1 MVDQDIEKRK
11 YLEHLLENLPHN
23 PGVYR
28 MKDEGGRVIYVG
40 KAKDLK
46 KRVTS
51 YFRNEHIHGMRTKK
65 MVENISDI
73 AYTEVGTELEALILE
88 TNLIKELRPKYNV
101 LMKDDKSYV
110 YIKITIHDDYPQIYL
125 VRKVVKDKARYF
137 GPKTAAHKVIKTL
150 KLLKRIFPF
159 KNCPLAIDY
168 NVRNEFKAKIMS
180 PAQFEYHRRHCLGP
194 CITSVTPEEY
204 KKTVLQVID
213 FLEGKYEDIVIQVKQ
228 DMMKAASEKK
238 FEVAAAIRDKL
249 KALEDIMESQRISDP
264 HQKDLD
270 IVSYVVVEDKIYF
283 NLFQL
288 REGKLIDQENFIFKS
303 TGDQETEDR
312 DALNSFLEQY
322 YERATDIPK
331 EVLIPHEVD
340 EQETIES
347 WLTEIKGQKVHLI
360 IPERGKK
367 NHLLELSLSNAQ
379 SFARQSQ
386 IKWQGHEKTSR
397 QEALEALQEI
407 LGLPKVPYRLECY
420 DNSHFGGTE
429 TVSSM
434 VVFENGFPKKDDY
447 RHFKLHQQ
455 TSGSPDDYASMEE
468 TLTRRLKYL
477 KPNKFLPAISVK
489 KAAKK
494 HFVTITEKFT
504 KEETAQGDW
513 YTIDEEKNIKGYL
526 QVTIFDPEKNI
537 KKFLINTLEID
548 PSVDLAVVIKKMI
561 EKIKAARIYLKCLQS
576 DQSKFEEV
584 GFQHLQKIPEAF
596 PKLTNQTYLVFDK
609 TKHVTDKSFRKTP
622 DLIVIDGGKGQ
633 LSSAQKAMKKYELSI
648 PMISLA
654 KREEEIFRPD
664 RPDPLLLE
672 ANDPILHMLQHI
684 RDESHR
690 FAITYHQKLRL
701 KATTSSVLDTI
712 PGIGESTRIKL
723 LQKFGSVEGIK
734 NATLDELAAE
744 VGKKNAIVLKQ
755 KF

>member
-1 MVDQDIEKRK
+1 MVEQENEKRK

-51 YFRNEHIHGMRTKK
+51 YFRNEQIQGMRTKK

-110 YIKITIHDDYPQIYL
+110 YIKITLQDNYPQIYL
-125 VRKVVKDKARYF
+125 VRKVIKDKSRYF

-168 NVRNEFKAKIMS
+168 NVRNEFKAKTMS
-180 PAQFEYHRRHCLGP
+180 ASQLEYHRRHCLGP

-213 FLEGKYEDIVIQVKQ
+213 FLEGKYEDIVEQVKQ

-238 FEVAAAIRDKL
+238 FEIAAAIRDKL
-249 KALEDIMESQRISDP
+249 KALEDIMEAQRISDP

-270 IVSYVVVEDKIYF
+270 IISYVVMDDKIYF

-288 REGKLIDQENFIFKS
+288 REGKLIDQENFVFKS

-340 EQETIES
+340 EQETIEN
-347 WLTEIKGQKVHLI
+347 WLTDLKGQKVHLI

-367 NHLLELSLSNAQ
+367 NHLLELSQSNAQ
-379 SFARQSQ
+379 SYARQSQ

-397 QEALEALQEI
+397 QEALEELQEI
-407 LGLPKVPYRLECY
+407 LGLQKAPHRLECY

-434 VVFENGFPKKDDY
+434 VVFENGFPKKEDY

-455 TSGSPDDYASMEE
+455 TSGTPDDYASMEE

-477 KPNKFLPAISVK
+477 KPNKAITSISVK
-489 KAAKK
+489 KSTKK
-494 HFVTITEKFT
+494 HVMEITEKYG
-504 KEETAQGDW
+504 KQESESGEW
-513 YTIDEEKNIKGYL
+513 YTVEEEKKVKGHIQITLYD
-526 QVTIFDPEKNI
+526 QEKNV
-537 KKFLINTLEID
+537 KKLLISRLELEQ
-548 PSVDLAVVIKKMI
+548 SVDLAVVMKKII
-561 EKIKAARIYLKCLQS
+561 EKVKASRIYLKCDET
-576 DQSKFEEV
+576 DQTKFEEV
-584 GFQHLQKIPEAF
+584 GFQHLQKIPESF
-596 PKLTNQTYLVFDK
+596 PSLTGQTYLVFDK
-609 TKHVTDKSFRKTP
+609 TKHITDKSFKKTP

-633 LSSAQKAMKKYELSI
+633 LSSAQKAMKKYDLNI

-664 RPDPLLLE
+664 RPDPLIFE

-734 NATLDELAAE
+734 NATLDELTAE
-744 VGKKNAIVLKQ
+744 IGKKNAIVLKQ
-755 KF
+755 KL

>member
-1 MVDQDIEKRK
+1 MVEQDIEKRK

-28 MKDEGGRVIYVG
+28 MKDEEGRVIYVG

-51 YFRNEHIHGMRTKK
+51 YFRNEQIQGMRTRK
-65 MVENISDI
+65 MVEQISDI

-88 TNLIKELRPKYNV
+88 TNVIKELRPKYNV

-110 YIKITIHDDYPQIYL
+110 YIKITVQEEYPQIYL
-125 VRKVVKDKARYF
+125 VRKVARDKARYF

-168 NVRNEFKAKIMS
+168 GVRNEFKYKPLS
-180 PAQFEYHRRHCLGP
+180 PSQLEYHRKHCLGP

-204 KKTVLQVID
+204 RKTVEQVID
-213 FLEGKYEDIVIQVKQ
+213 FLEGKYEDIVVQVKEE
-228 DMMKAASEKK
+228 MYKAAADKK
-238 FEVAAAIRDKL
+238 FEIAAAIRDKL

-270 IVSYVVVEDKIYF
+270 IVSYVVMDDKIYF

-288 REGKLIDQENFIFKS
+288 REGKLIDQENFTFKS
-303 TGDQETEDR
+303 TQEQETEDR
-312 DALNSFLEQY
+312 DALNAFLEQY

-331 EVLIPHEVD
+331 QVLIPHEVD
-340 EQETIES
+340 EQETIEA
-347 WLTEIKGQKVHLI
+347 WLGEIKGQKVQLVV
-360 IPERGKK
+360 PERGKK
-367 NHLLELSLSNAQ
+367 NHLLELSQANAQ

-397 QEALEALQEI
+397 QEALEGLQQI

-434 VVFENGFPKKDDY
+434 VVFENGFPKKEDY

-477 KPNKFLPAISVK
+477 KPGKALASISVK
-489 KAAKK
+489 KTTKKNLKTIQEKYGEDEAKTGEW
-494 HFVTITEKFT
+494 FVVE
-504 KEETAQGDW
+504 
-513 YTIDEEKNIKGYL
+513 EEKTLKGFLHLIVY
-526 QVTIFDPEKNI
+526 DPEKSL
-537 KKFLINTLEID
+537 KKFVIKFLEIND
-548 PSVDLAVVIKKMI
+548 GVDMAAVIKKLV
-561 EKIKAARIYLKCLQS
+561 EKVKASRVYLHCALTE
-576 DQSKFEEV
+576 QSKFEEI
-584 GFQHLQKIPEAF
+584 GFQHLQKIPEVFATELN
-596 PKLTNQTYLVFDK
+596 KTYIVFDK
-609 TKHVTDKSFRKTP
+609 TKHVTDKSFKKTP
-622 DLIVIDGGKGQ
+622 DLIIIDGGKGQ
-633 LSSAQKAMKKYELSI
+633 LSSAQKAMKKYDLTV

-664 RPDPLLLE
+664 RSDPIILE
-672 ANDPILHMLQHI
+672 HSDPILHMIQHI

-690 FAITYHQKLRL
+690 FAVSYHQKLRL
-701 KATTSSVLDTI
+701 KATTSSILDTI
-712 PGIGESTRIKL
+712 PGIGEAMRSKL

-734 NATLDELAAE
+734 NATLDELASE

-755 KF
+755 KL

>member
-1 MVDQDIEKRK
+1 MVEQEIEKRK
-11 YLEHLLENLPHN
+11 YLEHLLENIPHN

-51 YFRNEHIHGMRTKK
+51 YFRNENVHGMRTKK

-110 YIKITIHDDYPQIYL
+110 YIKITVHEDYPQIYL
-125 VRKVVKDKARYF
+125 VRKVAKDKARYF

-168 NVRNEFKAKIMS
+168 TVRNEFKAKTMS
-180 PAQFEYHRRHCLGP
+180 AAQLEYHRRHCLGP

-204 KKTVLQVID
+204 RKTVLQVID
-213 FLEGKYEDIVIQVKQ
+213 FLEGKYEDIVVQVKQ
-228 DMMKAASEKK
+228 DMMKAAAEKK
-238 FEVAAAIRDKL
+238 FEIAAAIRDKL

-270 IVSYVVVEDKIYF
+270 IISYVVMDDKIYF

-288 REGKLIDQENFIFKS
+288 REGKLIDQENFVFKS
-303 TGDQETEDR
+303 DSNQETEDR

-340 EQETIES
+340 EQETIVN
-347 WLTEIKGQKVHLI
+347 WLSEIKGQKVSLI

-367 NHLLELSLSNAQ
+367 NHLLELSQSNAQ
-379 SFARQSQ
+379 SYARQSQ

-397 QEALEALQEI
+397 QEALESLQEI
-407 LGLPKVPYRLECY
+407 LGLQKVPYRLECY
-420 DNSHFGGTE
+420 DNSHFSGTE

-477 KPNKFLPAISVK
+477 KPNKSLTSLSVK
-489 KAAKK
+489 KSTKK
-494 HFVTITEKFT
+494 HLKEIEEKYGEQEA
-504 KEETAQGDW
+504 KSGDW
-513 YTIDEEKNIKGYL
+513 YTVEEEKATKGYI
-526 QVTIFDPEKNI
+526 QITTFDPEKNV
-537 KKFLINTLEID
+537 KKFLISTLEIE
-548 PSVDLAVVIKKMI
+548 PSVDLSVVMKKTI
-561 EKIKAARIYLKCLQS
+561 EKVKAARIYLKCKNTE
-576 DQSKFEEV
+576 QSKFEEV

-596 PKLTNQTYLVFDK
+596 AELKDQTYLVFDK

-633 LSSAQKAMKKYELSI
+633 LSSAQKAMKKYELTI

-664 RPDPLLLE
+664 RPDPILLE

-690 FAITYHQKLRL
+690 FAITYHQKLRI
-701 KATTSSVLDTI
+701 KATTSSILDTI

-734 NATLDELAAE
+734 NATLDELGAE

-755 KF
+755 KL

>member
-1 MVDQDIEKRK
+1 MVEQEIEKRK
-11 YLEHLLENLPHN
+11 YLEHLLENIPHN

-51 YFRNEHIHGMRTKK
+51 YFRNESVHGMRTKK

-110 YIKITIHDDYPQIYL
+110 YVKITIQEDYPQIYL
-125 VRKVVKDKARYF
+125 VRKVAKDKARYF

-168 NVRNEFKAKIMS
+168 NVRNEFKSKTMS
-180 PAQFEYHRRHCLGP
+180 PAQLEYHRRHCLGP
-194 CITSVTPEEY
+194 CITSVSPEEY

-213 FLEGKYEDIVIQVKQ
+213 FLEGKYEDIVVQVKE
-228 DMMKAASEKK
+228 DMYKAAAEKK
-238 FEVAAAIRDKL
+238 FEIAAAIRDKL
-249 KALEDIMESQRISDP
+249 KALEDIMEGQRISDP

-270 IVSYVVVEDKIYF
+270 IISYVVMDDKIYF

-288 REGKLIDQENFIFKS
+288 REGKLIDQENFVFKS

-340 EQETIES
+340 EQDTIEN
-347 WLTEIKGQKVHLI
+347 WLSEIKGQKVQLI

-379 SFARQSQ
+379 SYARQSQ
-386 IKWQGHEKTSR
+386 IKWQGHEKTNR
-397 QEALEALQEI
+397 QEALESLQEI
-407 LGLPKVPYRLECY
+407 LGLQKIPYRLECY

-434 VVFENGFPKKDDY
+434 VVFENGFPKKEDY

-477 KPNKFLPAISVK
+477 KPSKALVTISVK
-489 KAAKK
+489 KSTKK
-494 HFVTITEKFT
+494 HL
-504 KEETAQGDW
+504 KE
-513 YTIDEEKNIKGYL
+513 IEEKYTKAEMESGEWFSVEEEKVSKGHI
-526 QVTIFDPEKNI
+526 QVSTYDADKNI
-537 KKFLINTLEID
+537 KKFLLNIID
-548 PSVDLAVVIKKMI
+548 VEPTTDLSVVTKKII
-561 EKIKAARIYLKCLQS
+561 EKIKAPRIYLKCTAA
-576 DQSKFEEV
+576 DQAKFEEV
-584 GFQHLQKIPEAF
+584 GFQHLQKVPEAF
-596 PKLTNQTYLVFDK
+596 PNADGETYLVFDK
-609 TKHVTDKSFRKTP
+609 TKHVTDKSFKKIP

-633 LSSAQKAMKKYELSI
+633 LSSAQKAMKKYELNI

-664 RPDPLLLE
+664 RPDPIVLE

-734 NATLDELAAE
+734 NATLDELTAE

-755 KF
+755 KL